1 MNGMLRKIAP
11 RQLLAAAVLL
21 VCASGQSHGGLLL
34 QYKFN
39 EGSGTTAADSGTG
52 SPANAI
58 VTGSWVSSS
67 PGIAYASSVSTVGMV
82 NSGSSNAAIS
92 TSSNLSKIS
101 SMRDVTFTGWVN
113 LAAKPSNF
121 FGLFSTG
128 TTGIPSNVWFSG
140 SGNGLGLN
148 FTGGDSASNNTNDA
162 FPLNTWVFFA
172 VTYDGDVSTNNVNY
186 YTGTQTGTVSR
197 LGTTVSYAAGT
208 TQSNVTVLEIAGRP
222 GTTLAR
228 TPSGY
233 FSDFRIYN
241 EVLSSSALEAVRVEA
256 LVPEPSSFALLA
268 AGFGALVLFRRRR

>member
-1 MNGMLRKIAP
+1 MNDMLRKIAP

-82 NSGSSNAAIS
+82 TSGTSNAAIS
-92 TSSNLSKIS
+92 TSSNLSKLN
-101 SMRDVTFTGWVN
+101 SMTDVTLTGWVN
-113 LAAKPSNF
+113 LAEAPASLDRLFGTGPSFLQLWFNSD
-121 FGLFSTG
+121 STLRFH
-128 TTGIPSNVWFSG
+128 INNQDAPI
-140 SGNGLGLN
+140 
-148 FTGGDSASNNTNDA
+148 SNNVTNPFA
-162 FPLNTWVFFA
+162 LNTWVFFA
-172 VTYDGDVSTNNVNY
+172 STYDGNGGANNLKY
-186 YTGTQTGTVSR
+186 YTGTQTGTVTQ
-197 LGTTVSYAAGT
+197 LGTS
-208 TQSNVTVLEIAGRP
+208 VTFAEYTATNIATLEIAGTP
-222 GTTLAR
+222 QSGSDR
-228 TPSGY
+228 TPIGR